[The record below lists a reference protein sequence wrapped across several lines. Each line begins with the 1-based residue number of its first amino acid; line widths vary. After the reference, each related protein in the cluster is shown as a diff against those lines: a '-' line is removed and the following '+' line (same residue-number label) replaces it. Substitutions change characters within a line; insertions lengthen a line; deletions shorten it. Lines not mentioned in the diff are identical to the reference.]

1 MGKLGPYDL
10 DSIVTGDCRELASAI
25 PDESVDLIFTDPPY
39 PREFLSLYGWLAET
53 AARVLKPGALCVA
66 MCGQSYLPD
75 IYAMMTRHLTYRWTC
90 SLELAGPT
98 CAIMHRR
105 VSTSWKPLLVYSK
118 GKSSD
123 WLTMDR
129 IPSFY
134 RDKSLHVWQQDA
146 NSAQFFIKA
155 ATGVIWEPFCG
166 SGTTPAACKML
177 GRHYLAF
184 EIDPIAAETARE
196 RVHNTQPPL
205 IVPEP
210 EQPALF
216 MEVGA

>member
-1 MGKLGPYDL
+1 
-10 DSIVTGDCRELASAI
+10 
-25 PDESVDLIFTDPPY
+25 
-39 PREFLSLYGWLAET
+39 
-53 AARVLKPGALCVA
+53 
-66 MCGQSYLPD
+66 
-75 IYAMMTRHLTYRWTC
+75 
-90 SLELAGPT
+90 
-98 CAIMHRR
+98 
-105 VSTSWKPLLVYSK
+105 
-118 GKSSD
+118 
-123 WLTMDR
+123 MDR
-129 IPSFY
+129 IPSYY
-134 RDKSLHVWQQDA
+134 RDKSLPVWQQDA